1 MDFKEYNLSVF
12 SIRFFK
18 QNFARL
24 LDESDDELRYA
35 LIIAIYRYMVEA
47 EKNGNIKMKGENFSI
62 SMQSDKALMKKI
74 ETAIAFG
81 NSNPNNLHWSIYKH
95 QKKNMTKRC
104 QRKD

>member
-47 EKNGNIKMKGENFSI
+47 EKDGNIKMKGENFSI
-62 SMQSDKALMKKI
+62 SMKSDKALMEKV
-74 ETAIAFG
+74 ETAVAFG
-81 NSNPNNLHWSIYKH
+81 LELPKNLH
-95 QKKNMTKRC
+95 
-104 QRKD
+104 

>member
-47 EKNGNIKMKGENFSI
+47 EKDGNIKVKGENFSI
-62 SMQSDKALMKKI
+62 SMQSNKALMKKI

-81 NSNPNNLHWSIYKH
+81 NSNPNNLH
-95 QKKNMTKRC
+95 
-104 QRKD
+104 

>member
-24 LDESDDELRYA
+24 VDESDDELRYA

-47 EKNGNIKMKGENFSI
+47 EKDGNIKMKDENFSI
-62 SMQSDKALMKKI
+62 SMQSDKALMDKV

-81 NSNPNNLHWSIYKH
+81 ITLPSSLN
-95 QKKNMTKRC
+95 
-104 QRKD
+104 

>member
-18 QNFARL
+18 QNFSKL

-47 EKNGNIKMKGENFSI
+47 EKDGYIKMKGENFSI

-81 NSNPNNLHWSIYKH
+81 NSNPNNLH
-95 QKKNMTKRC
+95 
-104 QRKD
+104 

>member
-1 MDFKEYNLSVF
+1 MIKNATHSLEKTLHHLMDFKEYNLSVF

-35 LIIAIYRYMVEA
+35 LISAIYSYMVEA
-47 EKNGNIKMKGENFSI
+47 EKDGNIKMKDENFSI
-62 SMQSDKALMKKI
+62 SLQSDKALMDKV

-81 NSNPNNLHWSIYKH
+81 ITLPSSLN
-95 QKKNMTKRC
+95 
-104 QRKD
+104 

>member
-35 LIIAIYRYMVEA
+35 LIIAIYRYMVED
-47 EKNGNIKMKGENFSI
+47 EKDGSIKMKGENFSI
-62 SMQSDKALMKKI
+62 SMQSDKALMDKV
-74 ETAIAFG
+74 ETAIAF
-81 NSNPNNLHWSIYKH
+81 ST
-95 QKKNMTKRC
+95 NMPGSLN
-104 QRKD
+104 

>member
-1 MDFKEYNLSVF
+1 MIKNPPHSLEKTLHHLMDFKEYNLSVF

-47 EKNGNIKMKGENFSI
+47 EKDGNIKMKGENFSI
-62 SMQSDKALMKKI
+62 SMRSDKVLIDKV
-74 ETAIAFG
+74 ETAISFG
-81 NSNPNNLHWSIYKH
+81 ITVPGSLN
-95 QKKNMTKRC
+95 
-104 QRKD
+104 

>member
-1 MDFKEYNLSVF
+1 MEKTLHHLMDFKEYNLSVF

-47 EKNGNIKMKGENFSI
+47 EKDGNIKMKGENFSI

-81 NSNPNNLHWSIYKH
+81 NSNPNNLH
-95 QKKNMTKRC
+95 
-104 QRKD
+104 

>member
-47 EKNGNIKMKGENFSI
+47 EKDGNIKMKGENFSI

-74 ETAIAFG
+74 ETAVAFG
-81 NSNPNNLHWSIYKH
+81 NSNPNNLH
-95 QKKNMTKRC
+95 
-104 QRKD
+104 

>member
-1 MDFKEYNLSVF
+1 MIKNPSYSLEKTLHHLMDFKEYNLSVF

-47 EKNGNIKMKGENFSI
+47 EKDGNIKMKGENFSI
-62 SMQSDKALMKKI
+62 SMQSDKALMDKV

-81 NSNPNNLHWSIYKH
+81 ISMPGSLH
-95 QKKNMTKRC
+95 
-104 QRKD
+104 

>member
-47 EKNGNIKMKGENFSI
+47 EKDGNIKVKGENFSI

-81 NSNPNNLHWSIYKH
+81 NSNPNNLH
-95 QKKNMTKRC
+95 
-104 QRKD
+104 

>member
-47 EKNGNIKMKGENFSI
+47 EKDGNIKVKGENFSI

-74 ETAIAFG
+74 ETAIASG
-81 NSNPNNLHWSIYKH
+81 NSNPNNLH
-95 QKKNMTKRC
+95 
-104 QRKD
+104 

>member
-47 EKNGNIKMKGENFSI
+47 EKDGNIKMKGDNFSI
-62 SMQSDKALMKKI
+62 SMHSDKVLMKKI

-81 NSNPNNLHWSIYKH
+81 ISMPCSLN
-95 QKKNMTKRC
+95 
-104 QRKD
+104 

>member
-24 LDESDDELRYA
+24 VDESDDELRYA

-47 EKNGNIKMKGENFSI
+47 EKDGNIKVKGENFSI

-81 NSNPNNLHWSIYKH
+81 NSKPNNLH
-95 QKKNMTKRC
+95 
-104 QRKD
+104 

>member
-47 EKNGNIKMKGENFSI
+47 EKDRNMKVKGENFSI

-81 NSNPNNLHWSIYKH
+81 NSNPNNLH
-95 QKKNMTKRC
+95 
-104 QRKD
+104 

>member
-18 QNFARL
+18 QNFARI

-47 EKNGNIKMKGENFSI
+47 EKDGNIKVKGENFSI

-81 NSNPNNLHWSIYKH
+81 NSNPNNLH
-95 QKKNMTKRC
+95 
-104 QRKD
+104 

>member
-47 EKNGNIKMKGENFSI
+47 EKDGNIKLKGENFSI

-81 NSNPNNLHWSIYKH
+81 NSNPNNLH
-95 QKKNMTKRC
+95 
-104 QRKD
+104 

>member
-24 LDESDDELRYA
+24 VDESDDELRYA

-47 EKNGNIKMKGENFSI
+47 EKDGNIKVKGENFSI

-81 NSNPNNLHWSIYKH
+81 NSNPNNLH
-95 QKKNMTKRC
+95 
-104 QRKD
+104 

>member
-1 MDFKEYNLSVF
+1 MEKTLHHLMDFKEYNLSVF

-47 EKNGNIKMKGENFSI
+47 EKDGNIKMKGENFSI
-62 SMQSDKALMKKI
+62 STYSDKALMDKV

-81 NSNPNNLHWSIYKH
+81 ITMPGSLN
-95 QKKNMTKRC
+95 
-104 QRKD
+104 

>member
-47 EKNGNIKMKGENFSI
+47 EKDGNIKEKGENFSI

-81 NSNPNNLHWSIYKH
+81 NSNPNNLH
-95 QKKNMTKRC
+95 
-104 QRKD
+104 

>member
-1 MDFKEYNLSVF
+1 MEKTLHHLMDFKEYNLSVF

-47 EKNGNIKMKGENFSI
+47 EKDGNIKVKGENFSI

-81 NSNPNNLHWSIYKH
+81 NSNPNNLH
-95 QKKNMTKRC
+95 
-104 QRKD
+104 

>member
-47 EKNGNIKMKGENFSI
+47 EKDGNIKVKGENFSI
-62 SMQSDKALMKKI
+62 SMQSDKALMDKV

-81 NSNPNNLHWSIYKH
+81 NSNPNNLH
-95 QKKNMTKRC
+95 
-104 QRKD
+104 

>member
-1 MDFKEYNLSVF
+1 MIKNTSHSLEKTLHYLMDFKEYNLSVF

-47 EKNGNIKMKGENFSI
+47 EKDGNIKMKGENFSI
-62 SMQSDKALMKKI
+62 SMQSDKALMDKVEK
-74 ETAIAFG
+74 AVAFG
-81 NSNPNNLHWSIYKH
+81 LELPESLH
-95 QKKNMTKRC
+95 
-104 QRKD
+104 

>member
-47 EKNGNIKMKGENFSI
+47 EKDGNIKVKGENFSI

-81 NSNPNNLHWSIYKH
+81 SSNPNNLH
-95 QKKNMTKRC
+95 
-104 QRKD
+104 